1 MDIFAFPPIAAL
13 LNGAYI
19 AVEAFITL
27 ITPFAGAL
35 SAAIA
40 IVVLTMLARTLLIPV
55 GRSQMK
61 AEWARRRTQPKLAAL
76 QQRYRKNPQLL
87 REKTAALYKAENVSP
102 FAGFLP
108 ALAQLP
114 VISLVYALFIRVTI
128 DGHANALLGQH
139 LFGAS
144 LGTSFIAALG
154 TGNVTSIVV
163 SLVLFALIGVTAW
176 LARRVNVRNALPA
189 TSVTAAR
196 TASVLSWLPFITVG
210 FAAFVPLA
218 AALYLTVTT
227 AWTLV
232 ERSLLRRRFWVS
244 GRPDHPEQQD
254 ADGLK
259 RKGNRERNAAAARRA
274 GQGRVAEQQ

>member
-1 MDIFAFPPIAAL
+1 MDIFVFPPIAAI
-13 LNGAYI
+13 LNGTYI

-27 ITPFAGAL
+27 ITPFAGAF

-40 IVVLTMLARTLLIPV
+40 IVVLTMLARTLLVPV
-55 GRSQMK
+55 GRSQVK
-61 AEWARRRTQPKLAAL
+61 AEWARRRIQPKLAAL
-76 QQRYRKNPQLL
+76 QQRYKKNPQLL
-87 REKTAALYKAENVSP
+87 QEKTAALYKAENVSP
-102 FAGFLP
+102 FAGILP

-144 LGTSFIAALG
+144 LGTSFVSALG
-154 TGNVTSIVV
+154 TGSVASIMV

-176 LARRVNVRNALPA
+176 ASRRVNLRNALPA

-196 TASVLSWLPFITVG
+196 IASVVSWMPFITVV

-218 AALYLTVTT
+218 AAVYLTVTT
-227 AWTLV
+227 SWTLV
-232 ERSLLRRRFWVS
+232 ERALLRRRYWIS

-254 ADGLK
+254 AHRLQRETHRK
-259 RKGNRERNAAAARRA
+259 RDALSPSRSAQR
-274 GQGRVAEQQ
+274 RVAE